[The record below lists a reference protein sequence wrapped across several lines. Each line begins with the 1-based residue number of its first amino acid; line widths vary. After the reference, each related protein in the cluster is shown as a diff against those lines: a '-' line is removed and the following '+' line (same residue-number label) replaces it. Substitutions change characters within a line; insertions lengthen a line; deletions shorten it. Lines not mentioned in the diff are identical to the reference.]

1 MEPSHSLCFTS
12 FFFSTLDSQGAQY
25 CFALGSSHH
34 QFNKSDQ
41 QNHFHPWLPY
51 FWTLQMAVEVWV
63 VRLFSIGNTWWSFN
77 VCIESLTGTVKTAA
91 CDAAHVCAVMMNG
104 CLVCR
109 FYGVL
114 VVHFTVAGGPAEWDV
129 SWRGQTEVMY
139 SYRRPHS
146 LPVILPIWGH
156 QGAIKN
162 H

>member
-12 FFFSTLDSQGAQY
+12 FLFPHLTLKEHSTALHLVQVITNSIKVTNKTIFTHDCLISGHYKWRLRFERSDSFLSVILDEVLM
-25 CFALGSSHH
+25 CVLSH
-34 QFNKSDQ
+34 
-41 QNHFHPWLPY
+41 
-51 FWTLQMAVEVWV
+51 
-63 VRLFSIGNTWWSFN
+63 RL
-77 VCIESLTGTVKTAA
+77 GTVKTAA
-91 CDAAHVCAVMMNG
+91 CDAAHVCTVMMNG

-139 SYRRPHS
+139 SYRRSHS

-156 QGAIKN
+156 QRAIKN